1 MDNKD
6 GNESLRGTFIAVMIL
21 GFLILGSWIGVFT
34 LFLNRQ

>member
-6 GNESLRGTFIAVMIL
+6 SNESLRGTFVAVMIL

-34 LFLNRQ
+34 LYLIRR